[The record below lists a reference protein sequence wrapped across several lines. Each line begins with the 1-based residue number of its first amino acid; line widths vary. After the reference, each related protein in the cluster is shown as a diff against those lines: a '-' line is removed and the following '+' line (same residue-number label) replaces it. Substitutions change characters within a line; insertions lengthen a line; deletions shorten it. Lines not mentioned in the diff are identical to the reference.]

1 MDGATTLTL
10 TREKV
15 HAPAVAPTCGTCG
28 ETDSP
33 DGSCLNVGAC
43 SRVEL
48 IVGIDRRVEGAGI
61 GEDCDAHSSQSSRSC
76 SMLP

>member
-1 MDGATTLTL
+1 MDGATLTL

-28 ETDSP
+28 ETGSP

-43 SRVEL
+43 ERADGL
-48 IVGIDRRVEGAGI
+48 ATRGAGRATAKFAVPAAWNAR
-61 GEDCDAHSSQSSRSC
+61 GYVD
-76 SMLP
+76 

>member
-1 MDGATTLTL
+1 MDDGATLTL

-43 SRVEL
+43 SRAD
-48 IVGIDRRVEGAGI
+48 IGATRG
-61 GEDCDAHSSQSSRSC
+61 AARTSAKFRQSPAAWGARGYVD
-76 SMLP
+76 